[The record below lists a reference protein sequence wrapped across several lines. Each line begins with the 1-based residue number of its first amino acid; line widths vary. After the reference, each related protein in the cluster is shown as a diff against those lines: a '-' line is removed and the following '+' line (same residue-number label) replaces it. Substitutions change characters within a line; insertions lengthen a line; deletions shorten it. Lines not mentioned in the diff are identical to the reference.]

1 MQCPEDLPPLDS
13 SWSNP
18 LHRLIVELG
27 RRHRPFYRL
36 TVMDTHKPRD
46 GRAIEELGFY
56 DPITT
61 ETDKQLKLKEDRIR
75 YWLDQGAQTSDTVRS
90 LLRKR
95 GIAVK
100 AK

>member
-1 MQCPEDLPPLDS
+1 MVKI
-13 SWSNP
+13 
-18 LHRLIVELG
+18 RLKRLG

-36 TVMDTHKPRD
+36 TVMDTRTPRN

-61 ETDKQLKLKEDRIR
+61 EADKRLKLKEDRIR
-75 YWLDQGAQTSDTVRS
+75 YWLDQGAQTSDTVRDI
-90 LLRKR
+90 LRKQ